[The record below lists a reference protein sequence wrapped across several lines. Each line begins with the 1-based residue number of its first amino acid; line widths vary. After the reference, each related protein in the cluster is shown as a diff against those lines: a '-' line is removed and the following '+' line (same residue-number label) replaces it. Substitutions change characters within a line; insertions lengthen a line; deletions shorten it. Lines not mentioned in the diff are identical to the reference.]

1 MFDDVTRDHEG
12 KGSSDR
18 SFGMVFTVVFA
29 LIGVWPLVGHWT
41 DLDSVRRWALGVALA
56 IFLIALIR
64 PVLLAPVNILWMKF
78 GLLLNK
84 IMSPLIIGLLFFIVL
99 TPVAVVMRL
108 SGKDSLGLKRSGD
121 EETCWVT
128 RDDEIPVSMDNQF

>member
-1 MFDDVTRDHEG
+1 MFDYVTREHEE

-18 SFGMVFTVVFA
+18 SFGLVFTVVFT
-29 LIGVWPLVGHWT
+29 LIGLWPLVGNWR
-41 DLDSVRRWALGVALA
+41 DLDSVRIWALGVALA

-64 PVLLAPVNILWMKF
+64 PSLLAPVNRLWMKF

-84 IMSPLIIGLLFFIVL
+84 IMSPLIMALLFFIVL
-99 TPVAVVMRL
+99 TPVALVMRL
-108 SGKDSLGLKRSGD
+108 SGKDILGLKRSGD
-121 EETCWVT
+121 EGTYWVT